1 MRIRNGLVKARAELT
16 DGVRKKSSIIN
27 VFAMKLVRGF
37 RHLALAARRESVGDR
52 AVDGCVL
59 TVGNY
64 DGVHLGHQHMIRVL
78 QARAAELGLP
88 STVLVFEPSSKEFI
102 DPAGAPP
109 RLTRWREKFLALE
122 ALGVDR
128 LVLLRFDDTMR
139 ARSPQCFV
147 EELLVKGLAAR
158 HMVVGNDFRYGA
170 KAEGTIDSLRAA
182 GARHGFAVEQIAPF
196 IADGVR
202 VSSTAVR
209 ERLERGDCDGA
220 ARLLGRRY
228 RMMGRVVHGEALG
241 RTLGFPTAN
250 LRLQRRKTPI
260 SGILA
265 ARVHGIGNRP
275 MDAVASLGTRPTV
288 NGVEPLL
295 EVHVF
300 DFDGNLYGCVIEVEF
315 VAKLRDE
322 IKFDSLEL
330 MLVQMKV
337 DAAQARD
344 VLSKVTRG

>member
-1 MRIRNGLVKARAELT
+1 
-16 DGVRKKSSIIN
+16 
-27 VFAMKLVRGF
+27 MKLVRG
-37 RHLALAARRESVGDR
+37 LQNLTLAARRGAGGGG

-64 DGVHLGHQHMIRVL
+64 DGVHLGHQWMIRVL
-78 QARAAELGLP
+78 KERAAHLRLP

-109 RLTRWREKFLALE
+109 RLTRWREKFLALK
-122 ALGVDR
+122 ALGVDQ
-128 LVLLRFDDTMR
+128 LVLLRFDDAMR
-139 ARSPQCFV
+139 AMSPQCFV
-147 EELLVKGLAAR
+147 EQLIVSGLAAR

-170 KAEGTIDSLRAA
+170 KAEGTIESLRAA
-182 GARHGFAVEQIAPF
+182 GSQHGFTVEQIAPF
-196 IADGVR
+196 IVDGVR

-209 ERLERGDCDGA
+209 ERLERGDCDAA
-220 ARLLGRRY
+220 ARLLGARY
-228 RMMGRVVHGEALG
+228 RMMGRVVYGEALG

-250 LRLQRRKTPI
+250 LRLQRRKSPI
-260 SGILA
+260 CGILA
-265 ARVHGIGNRP
+265 VRVHGIGDEP

-300 DFDGNLYGCVIEVEF
+300 DFDGNLYGRVIEVEF